1 MAEKFS
7 SYMGTVKVGAKGQ
20 IVIPKEIREMFDIT
34 PGDSLIIMAH
44 PQKGIGIERQ
54 STLLK
59 LSEAIFS
66 GRGREIIELGNDD
79 DNLNEFARKVTETIK
94 GGEENDGD

>member
-1 MAEKFS
+1 MSKNHTP
-7 SYMGTVKVGAKGQ
+7 YMGTVKVGAKGQ
-20 IVIPKEIREMFDIT
+20 IVIPKEIREMFDIN
-34 PGDSLIIMAH
+34 PGDPLIIMAH
-44 PQKGIGIERQ
+44 PKKGIGIERK

-66 GRGREIIELGNDD
+66 GRGRELLENGSDED
-79 DNLNEFARKVTETIK
+79 MYDFARKVTKVAK